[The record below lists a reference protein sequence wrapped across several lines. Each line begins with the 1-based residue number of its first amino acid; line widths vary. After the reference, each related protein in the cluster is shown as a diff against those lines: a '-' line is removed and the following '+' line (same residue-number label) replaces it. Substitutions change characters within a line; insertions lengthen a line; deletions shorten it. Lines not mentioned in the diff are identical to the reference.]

1 MVKRLTSKDCL
12 AITKIHTSSLA
23 GDFLPSLGFNF
34 LKTFYDGVIGKC
46 GVYGFGVFEDGK
58 IHGFVIGTTDSSKF
72 FSRAI
77 KAHFLKLSLL
87 LTVRLIKNP
96 TLVKNVL
103 ETLRYSKKAVGP
115 KAELVVIAVDEDY
128 QGKGVGKLLI
138 EALESAFRKEEIKRY
153 KLTVHADKKAVGFYE
168 HLGYSRRAKFSLYG
182 KIWYIYER
190 KITKEKRRPNS

>member
-1 MVKRLTSKDCL
+1 MIKRLTSKDCL
-12 AITKIHTSSLA
+12 AITKIHMSSLA

-34 LKTFYDGVIGKC
+34 LKTFYDGVIGKG
-46 GVYGFGVFEDGK
+46 GVYGFGVFENGK
-58 IHGFVIGTTDSSKF
+58 VLGFVVGTTDSSKF
-72 FSRAI
+72 FAQAL

-96 TLVKNVL
+96 TLIKNVL

-128 QGKGVGKLLI
+128 QGRGIGKLLV
-138 EALESAFRKEEIKRY
+138 EALESAFRKERIRRY

-168 HLGYSRRAKFSLYG
+168 HLGYSRISTFSLYG
-182 KIWYIYER
+182 KMWFVYE
-190 KITKEKRRPNS
+190 KETRLSYSTS